1 MSEDPV
7 PAALSVA
14 AVFEELG
21 IAYVLGGSL
30 ASAIHGEPRSTHD
43 VDFVVDLSEDQVPDL
58 VTRLQGDYFLDEA
71 SIRAA
76 LLHRASFQ
84 LVHQRDYYRVDV
96 FIQPPA
102 AFDREKLERRVR
114 VTVDPGSGAALW
126 VTSAEDIVLQKLLW
140 YRKGDE
146 VSDRQWRDVLSVLR
160 TNQDLDRSYLETWAA
175 SLGVADL
182 LSRAVDEASG

>member
-1 MSEDPV
+1 V
-7 PAALSVA
+7 AAAL
-14 AVFEELG
+14 EELG
-21 IAYVLGGSL
+21 IPYVLGGSL

-43 VDFVVDLSEDQVPDL
+43 VDFVVDLIEAQVPEL
-58 VTRLQGDYFLDEA
+58 VTRLQGDYFVDEA

-84 LVHQRDYYRVDV
+84 LVHERDYTRVDV
-96 FIQPPA
+96 FIQPQA
-102 AFDREKLERRVR
+102 DFDREKLERRVR
-114 VTVDPGSGAALW
+114 ITVDPASGAALW
-126 VTSAEDIVLQKLLW
+126 VTSAEDIVLQKLVW

-160 TNQDLDRSYLETWAA
+160 TNRGLDRTYLETWAV

-182 LSRAVDEASG
+182 LSRALDEVDG